1 MRQKVD
7 GPAGTRAAEQAMR
20 EPRGRLS
27 LGYSAPSSDVI
38 SDTLAFA
45 SPKSICVFSP

>member
-1 MRQKVD
+1 MIAARVAAIA
-7 GPAGTRAAEQAMR
+7 PAR
-20 EPRGRLS
+20 
-27 LGYSAPSSDVI
+27 GYSWPSSDVI